1 MLTTVQLAP
10 NFPIVNLWF
19 SGFLG
24 RLLFL
29 WYHDTS
35 VLGQRPTCL

>member
-10 NFPIVNLWF
+10 NFPIVNLPF
-19 SGFLG
+19 SRFFG
-24 RLLFL
+24 RLLFF

-35 VLGQRPTCL
+35 VFRQRPTYL